1 MAEES
6 RPKCSEF
13 VYRGL
18 VRLPAELDTRE
29 PKDDQDFVRRKKFRK
44 TGKPENGLSVFRKKK
59 FRTLQ
64 EFWDRLHMSNPI
76 GVSECVLK
84 TLEDKGLQL
93 IIEDAHISI
102 RCPECDMEKLPTI
115 CKPNGAKDHWACPFF
130 DIDRFELEQAF
141 DLIEPPAV
149 RALTAKNE

>member
-1 MAEES
+1 MAEKS

-29 PKDDQDFVRRKKFRK
+29 PKDDQDFVRRKRYRK

-64 EFWDRLHMSNPI
+64 EFWDRLHISNPI
-76 GVSECVLK
+76 G
-84 TLEDKGLQL
+84 
-93 IIEDAHISI
+93 AHISI

-115 CKPNGAKDHWACPFF
+115 CKPKGAKDHWACPFF